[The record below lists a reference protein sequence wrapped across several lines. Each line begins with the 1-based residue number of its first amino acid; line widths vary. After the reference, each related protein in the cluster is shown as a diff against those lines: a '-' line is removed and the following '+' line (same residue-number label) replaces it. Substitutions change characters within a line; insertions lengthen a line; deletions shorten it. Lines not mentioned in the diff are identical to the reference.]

1 MTITPQF
8 FEGFIWGWI
17 AIAVVTF
24 IALLFITAPYGRHTS
39 GGWGPLI
46 DNKLGWFFMEFF
58 VLVVLYYFL
67 YTGSNPI
74 SLVNGI
80 IIGFFTLHYVNRSMI
95 FPLRIQT
102 NGKKMP
108 ASIMLMGMSFNLVN
122 GFLIGYFLG
131 EIMVY
136 PESWLTS
143 PQFIIGTIIFF
154 VGMFINWQSDTML
167 INLRKPGETGYKI
180 PQKGLF
186 KYVSCPNLFGE
197 VLEWGGFAILTWSL
211 PGLAF
216 FLWTFA
222 NLVPRA
228 LSHHKWYLE
237 KFPDYP
243 KERKAVIPFLW

>member
-1 MTITPQF
+1 MTITPQL

-39 GGWGPLI
+39 SGWGPLI
-46 DNKLGWFFMEFF
+46 DNKVGWFCMEFF
-58 VLVVLYYFL
+58 VLVVLYFFL
-67 YTGSNPI
+67 LNGTNSI
-74 SLVNGI
+74 SLTNGI
-80 IIGFFTLHYVNRSMI
+80 IVGFFTLHYINRSMI

-136 PESWLTS
+136 PDSWLTS

-154 VGMFINWQSDTML
+154 VGMFINWQSDNML

-180 PQKGLF
+180 PQNGLF
-186 KYVSCPNLFGE
+186 RYISCPNLFGE